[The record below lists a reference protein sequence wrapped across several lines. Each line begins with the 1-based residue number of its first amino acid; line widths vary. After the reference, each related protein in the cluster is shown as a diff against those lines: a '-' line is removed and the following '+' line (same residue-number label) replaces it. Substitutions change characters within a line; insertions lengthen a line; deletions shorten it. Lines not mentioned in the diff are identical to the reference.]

1 MGTYSQLAQLS
12 QSPTVPEEKTR
23 PKGVT
28 PPTTQDTQ
36 LPNNPINEK
45 IAVIEALSPDQSPIA
60 TPPMSVDPTERIY
73 ERTEFRTEM
82 RSENRTV
89 TLPYKRRTKRYS
101 FEFYEDQL
109 IVLKRLKYEAEMTGE
124 RVNLSDFA
132 REALD
137 EYLKAKGL
145 L

>member
-1 MGTYSQLAQLS
+1 MGTYSQLLQLNQPS
-12 QSPTVPEEKTR
+12 QSPPAPDEKARPEI
-23 PKGVT
+23 VT
-28 PPTTQDTQ
+28 SPSVTQATTPTPTEIPT
-36 LPNNPINEK
+36 LVE
-45 IAVIEALSPDQSPIA
+45 
-60 TPPMSVDPTERIY
+60 TTERIP
-73 ERTEFRTEM
+73 ERTEIRTHF
-82 RSENRTV
+82 RSEKRTV

-109 IVLKRLKYEAEMTGE
+109 IVLKRLKYEAEMNGE

-137 EYLKAKGL
+137 QYLKAKGL

>member
-1 MGTYSQLAQLS
+1 MGTYSQLVQLS
-12 QSPTVPEEKTR
+12 QSPTAPHEQTR
-23 PKGVT
+23 PEVVT
-28 PPTTQDTQ
+28 PPPDPTAALPTTSFSEKASETETV
-36 LPNNPINEK
+36 LPK
-45 IAVIEALSPDQSPIA
+45 QSPLPIS
-60 TPPMSVDPTERIY
+60 PRPVDLA

-82 RSENRTV
+82 RSEKRTV